1 MCWSQ
6 IVASGK
12 RFEDMAN
19 PWPMVKVGNPGDE
32 GSVEISDL
40 LFTSRGPAAGLVAIE
55 WNIKSSLLGNAA
67 MWGESFAIP
76 SYSPSVQGVRRF

>member
-19 PWPMVKVGNPGDE
+19 PLPMVKVGNPGDE
-32 GSVEISDL
+32 GPVEISDL
-40 LFTSRGPAAGLVAIE
+40 LFTSRGPTAGLVAME
-55 WNIKSSLLGNAA
+55 WNIKSSLQGNAA
-67 MWGESFAIP
+67 MWGESFAVL
-76 SYSPSVQGVRRF
+76 SYYPAPKAC